1 MDKKHCI
8 LVYHVNSQENISS
21 VVSSYKDN
29 RGELYFSKEDGF
41 WAGDGMY
48 FWDNKGNAK
57 YWKKTTKNKFMLS
70 ADINID
76 EDYFLDF
83 TDKDVLEEWE
93 NLWPLVAKK
102 FHISND
108 STPGKKINTICK
120 FMPNIKIVKINGY
133 YPNVNERKF
142 ISGGKE
148 ESGLPYMTIK
158 TKTIFCV
165 KCSDVLDNVHE
176 VVER

>member
-57 YWKKTTKNKFMLS
+57 YWKKSRHNDYILK
-70 ADINID
+70 ADLKID
-76 EDYFLDF
+76 ENYILDF
-83 TDKDVLEEWE
+83 TDLDVVQRFETI
-93 NLWPLVAKK
+93 WPLIAKK
-102 FHISND
+102 FHINVD
-108 STPGKKINTICK
+108 ATTPGKRINLICK
-120 FMPNIKIVKINGY
+120 FIDTVKVVKINGY
-133 YPNVNERKF
+133 YPNMPESYF
-142 ISGGKE
+142 ISGGRDG
-148 ESGLPYMTIK
+148 SSIPHMTVK
-158 TKTIFCV
+158 AKTIFCV
-165 KCSDVLDNVHE
+165 KNADVLDNIKE
-176 VVER
+176 IDY